1 MIQLRKLP
9 EALRAGWANFRSTLF
24 AAPRTHTMVFHM
36 SSPPEK
42 KEWGPFING
51 DLWVNNLTMQMHYYR
66 SMEDMWF
73 PVMHRVDRENKK

>member
-1 MIQLRKLP
+1 
-9 EALRAGWANFRSTLF
+9 
-24 AAPRTHTMVFHM
+24 MVFHM